1 MVISLK
7 NLPPEE
13 LSRDAGEAAKR
24 LRLSRNIT
32 RDDLA
37 KRSGIPVSTLRR
49 FESTGLAPF
58 LTVVRLA
65 QALGREEE
73 IEALFKAD
81 EDLPDSLDEMLEQE
95 SSRPRQRA
103 SKPR

>member
-1 MVISLK
+1 MVVSIK
-7 NLPPEE
+7 ILPPEE
-13 LSRDAGEAAKR
+13 LARGVGEAAKQ

-58 LTVVRLA
+58 LTVVRLT
-65 QALGREEE
+65 QALGREDG
-73 IEALFKAD
+73 IETLFGAD
-81 EDLPDSLDEMLEQE
+81 EALPDSLDEMLEQE